1 MSRSVRLFSIALCLA
16 AAIAAFAQAQK
27 RSITEKDIFQFNW
40 IGDPQISPDGS
51 RVAFVKVTV
60 DEKKTGYDTAIWS
73 VSTRGDEQPRRMT
86 DGKHDSSPRWSPD
99 GKWLVFVRRTPE
111 SAGPAAMGAGGAG
124 APGRGQS
131 PQLYLLPV
139 SGGGESWKITDLPRG
154 ASGPV
159 WSPDS
164 KMIAF
169 TSETS
174 AEDLAKQRKKD
185 SAASKDKSQG
195 RSEAKSEA
203 KPDSKEDD
211 KPEAGPAAAKPADS
225 AEGEHE
231 SDVRVITRSVYR
243 INGGGYLD
251 YKHPQHIWVI
261 ATPQGSEDDAKPK
274 QLTSGKYQE
283 DGIMWSPDSTK
294 SISPPHRWT
303 ILLMSTRT
311 PTSIRWWHRA
321 ARRPNCYPSI
331 WRRARCHSA
340 RTASAWPFALQ

>member
-1 MSRSVRLFSIALCLA
+1 MSRSIRLFSITLCLA
-16 AAIAAFAQAQK
+16 AAIAAIAQAQK

-99 GKWLVFVRRTPE
+99 GKWLVFVRAPE
-111 SAGPAAMGAGGAG
+111 PAAGGAG

-131 PQLYLLPV
+131 PQLYMLPV

-154 ASGPV
+154 AGGPV

-169 TSETS
+169 TSDTS

-185 SAASKDKSQG
+185 GAASKDKPRGS
-195 RSEAKSEA
+195 SEGKSE
-203 KPDSKEDD
+203 
-211 KPEAGPAAAKPADS
+211 
-225 AEGEHE
+225 
-231 SDVRVITRSVYR
+231 
-243 INGGGYLD
+243 
-251 YKHPQHIWVI
+251 
-261 ATPQGSEDDAKPK
+261 
-274 QLTSGKYQE
+274 
-283 DGIMWSPDSTK
+283 
-294 SISPPHRWT
+294 
-303 ILLMSTRT
+303 
-311 PTSIRWWHRA
+311 
-321 ARRPNCYPSI
+321 
-331 WRRARCHSA
+331 
-340 RTASAWPFALQ
+340 